1 MPGSSAWDGINV
13 PTRVQGL
20 VNAILSVYR
29 GERFVASAIE
39 SVPAQTC
46 RVFELVIVNDGSRD
60 KSARTIQGFL
70 PHPQSRYVEPI
81 RFLDDSPWLRRRVVW
96 YVYRASTMFAAA
108 SRRRAKLR

>member
-1 MPGSSAWDGINV
+1 MTDRPALPRYVLIT
-13 PTRVQGL
+13 PTR
-20 VNAILSVYR
+20 NEETFI
-29 GERFVASAIE
+29 EKTIE
-39 SVPAQTC
+39 SVVCQTLLP
-46 RVFELVIVNDGSRD
+46 VKWVIVNDGSRD